1 MIEPDFV
8 PEQPAEVHF
17 QIGEKAADHLGRLVD
32 GNGLKAEQVRLARH
46 ETLVH
51 QIPGAIRVA
60 LKPDVVKSQLK
71 GKRPH
76 GQVMANEAAM
86 MGLVAGLAAEHI
98 ASADVQQE
106 IMQHIATDPGRGW
119 GMKHFKLPLAVT
131 RKEYCVIDECTKCG
145 GLAQYSCTN
154 CAHTGAVPCK
164 NCNAGGIAQCPV
176 CFGEGQAQLPDGTRG
191 PCQRCNTTGRVTCPT
206 CQGARQLRCTVC
218 AGNGSI
224 GCTECDRSG
233 YWTHIYDMTFHAQ
246 GSFEV
251 DRQQLP
257 QDVQQIMDRLGVRQ
271 LATEE
276 HAEIF
281 RLHQE
286 PTEAFLLVPYLAFLP
301 LANVEFSLEGKVFP
315 AGVAG
320 LTGRIMGVDPL
331 LDNIIKPGINALFKL
346 SKGPLA
352 AEALVDQ
359 ACKYRV
365 IRFALAG
372 LARHSKRYVYGQIVK
387 EYPLVLSDKYAKAT
401 VKYADVA
408 LLALSEGPRTKGL
421 IVGTG
426 VAAAISAAYF
436 MTAAHGMVE
445 NIFQQNGKLQFAVAG
460 DIAVWL
466 VSYLVAWLAIKVVA
480 ATALKRILPESVLTN
495 DDKGLPAAGKQGQIA
510 LLTTLL
516 PWAAFAFFA
525 VQKPGWVEA
534 AMKLL
539 PK

>member
-1 MIEPDFV
+1 MEPDFV
-8 PEQPAEVHF
+8 PEQPAEIHF
-17 QIGEKAADHLGRLVD
+17 QIGEKAADRLGRIVD

-60 LKPDVVKSQLK
+60 LKPEMVKSQLK

-76 GQVMANEAAM
+76 GQVMANEAAIV
-86 MGLVAGLAAEHI
+86 GLSAGIAAEFI
-98 ASADVQQE
+98 ASHDVQVE

-131 RKEYCVIDECTKCG
+131 RKEYCVVDECTKCG
-145 GLAQYSCTN
+145 GLAAFA
-154 CAHTGAVPCK
+154 CATCSKTGAVPCG
-164 NCNAGGIAQCPV
+164 NCNSGGMAACPV
-176 CFGEGQAQLPDGTRG
+176 CFGAGQAEMPDGNRG
-191 PCQRCNTTGRVTCPT
+191 PCTRCNTTGKVVCPT
-206 CQGARQLRCTVC
+206 CQGACQLRCNKC
-218 AGNGSI
+218 AGKGSVS
-224 GCTECDRSG
+224 CTECDASG
-233 YWTHIYDMTFHAQ
+233 FWTHIYDVTLHAH

-251 DRQQLP
+251 DRQQMP
-257 QDVQQIMDRLGVRQ
+257 QDVQQVMDKLGVRQ

-281 RLHQE
+281 RLMQE
-286 PTEAFLLVPYLAFLP
+286 PTTAYLLVPYFAFLP
-301 LANVEFSLEGKVFP
+301 LASVEFSIEGKVFP

-365 IRFALAG
+365 IRYALSG
-372 LARHSKRYVYGQIVK
+372 LAKHSKRYVYGQIIK
-387 EYPLVLSDKYAKAT
+387 EYPLVLSDKYAKAV

-408 LLALSEGPRTKGL
+408 LLALSKGPRTKGL
-421 IVGTG
+421 IVGTV

-436 MTAAHGMVE
+436 MTAAHAMVD
-445 NIFQQNGKLQFAVAG
+445 NIFKQNGKPQFSVAG
-460 DIAVWL
+460 DAAIWL
-466 VSYLVAWLAIKVVA
+466 LSYVVAWLAIKIVA
-480 ATALKRILPESVLTN
+480 AGALKRMLPESVLSN
-495 DDKGLPAAGKQGQIA
+495 EEKGLPAAGQQGKLA
-510 LLTTLL
+510 LLTTLV
-516 PWAAFAFFA
+516 PWVALAFFA

-534 AMKLL
+534 ALKLL
-539 PK
+539 PH